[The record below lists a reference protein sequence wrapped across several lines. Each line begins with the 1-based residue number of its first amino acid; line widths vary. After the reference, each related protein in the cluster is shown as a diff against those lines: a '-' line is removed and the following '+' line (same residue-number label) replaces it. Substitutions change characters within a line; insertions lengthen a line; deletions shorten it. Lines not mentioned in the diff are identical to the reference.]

1 MLPALTRR
9 CRLGGRVPRSPG
21 WCRQVRRWRRVGGFG
36 GRKPPAAE
44 PRPARCRRSQSRIV
58 ELGLIFDSTDSHRV
72 TAPFL
77 LRAGVA
83 WLWVCA
89 AGRRTNVIRRLGV
102 LVVVVVAAG
111 VPAAGTILAQD
122 SGVPDDGASTVRIQA
137 RLLDSGKVEFGLQ
150 LDGDRVWLPQAR
162 LFPYQT
168 AEVGRW
174 LFASP
179 YTLSDGTTVRI
190 QARRVASGKVEFGL
204 QLDGDRVWLP
214 QARLFPYQTAEV
226 GRWLFASP
234 FAVSDFEVRTVTVIR
249 VYANAEFELE
259 WFRIGAMAL
268 ECLFVSHKG
277 ICAIPHDEVSTE
289 DVVQATNALYGCNF
303 DFAND
308 RCHGMTTEE
317 FQELVDKLACPEGYA
332 FVKDGWF
339 CDPKE

>member
-1 MLPALTRR
+1 M
-9 CRLGGRVPRSPG
+9 
-21 WCRQVRRWRRVGGFG
+21 
-36 GRKPPAAE
+36 
-44 PRPARCRRSQSRIV
+44 
-58 ELGLIFDSTDSHRV
+58 
-72 TAPFL
+72 
-77 LRAGVA
+77 
-83 WLWVCA
+83 
-89 AGRRTNVIRRLGV
+89 IRRLGV

-122 SGVPDDGASTVRIQA
+122 SGELRRTTPDDAASTVRIQA

-204 QLDGDRVWLP
+204 QLDGDQIWLP

-234 FAVSDFEVRTVTVIR
+234 FAVSDNEVPTTTTTR
-249 VYANAEFELE
+249 VYANAEFQLE
-259 WFRIGAMAL
+259 EFRIGAMAL
-268 ECLFVSHKG
+268 ECLFYWPGGTCS
-277 ICAIPHDEVSTE
+277 IPHDEVSTE
-289 DVVQATNALYGCNF
+289 DIVQATNALYGCNF

-317 FQELVDKLACPEGYA
+317 FQELVDKLVCPEGWTLRP
-332 FVKDGWF
+332 GWWV